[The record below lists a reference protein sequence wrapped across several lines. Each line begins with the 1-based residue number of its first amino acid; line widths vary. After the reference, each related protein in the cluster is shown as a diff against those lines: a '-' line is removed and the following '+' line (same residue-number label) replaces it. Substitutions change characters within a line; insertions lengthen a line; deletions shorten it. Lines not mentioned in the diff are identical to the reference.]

1 MIILTIRYEIRD
13 IEIPK
18 EIQNAMQKQVGAER
32 NKRAKILESE
42 GIKQAQINQAEGE
55 AEALLIE
62 AKAKVC
68 SRKCKLQKI
77 KYKNFGNK
85 KFQYQNSYYRG
96 VGLIRTMEIDKKS
109 SESARSSELAQPCG
123 F

>member
-77 KYKNFGNK
+77 
-85 KFQYQNSYYRG
+85 S
-96 VGLIRTMEIDKKS
+96 V
-109 SESARSSELAQPCG
+109 
-123 F
+123 

>member
-1 MIILTIRYEIRD
+1 MRIPDYRYEIRD

-68 SRKCKLQKI
+68 SC
-77 KYKNFGNK
+77 
-85 KFQYQNSYYRG
+85 
-96 VGLIRTMEIDKKS
+96 
-109 SESARSSELAQPCG
+109 
-123 F
+123 